1 MKTYLKYIHFKN
13 IPVGFCY
20 FFKNPTR
27 QFGKNY
33 VIRDIHSTATFSI
46 PLVFFGFNMSN
57 SNFLICTQIS
67 GHQMKE

>member
-13 IPVGFCY
+13 IPAGFCY

-46 PLVFFGFNMSN
+46 PLVFFG
-57 SNFLICTQIS
+57 LICQILTFLYA
-67 GHQMKE
+67 HKFLDTK